1 MHRRWLVNRTN
12 PAFIQHLSTTASVSP
27 LLAQILVNRGIKT
40 AGDIH
45 TYLNHGLSDLSDPC
59 AMQGMKEAVVRIL
72 EASRTKE
79 KVLVHGDYDADG
91 LTATAV
97 LLKALKLV
105 GIEACYFIPN
115 RIEHG
120 YGFHPASIK
129 KAKQSGASLIIT
141 VDCGITSF
149 ETAEICRREG
159 IDLIITD
166 HHEPALAHETQ
177 PPRDEETEG
186 HEAIANFILPDA
198 LAVIN
203 PKLSAADCQLSTLSG
218 AGIALKLSYAILMSA
233 YNNDSHSMIRNL
245 MDLAALGTTADV
257 VPLIGENRIIVREGL
272 TMIGSGTCPGIQSL
286 KRVAGIEGKRL
297 STGLLSFSLVPRINA
312 AGRMADANDVIKL
325 FLTDSMEEADRL
337 SLWLDSL
344 NSRRQQIEEVA
355 YQEALSLLNEK
366 GAGPAIVLASD
377 KWHKGVIGIVASRLA
392 EAFYRPAFIFS
403 IEDDIARGSARS
415 IPSFNLYNALTGCKE
430 FLRRFGGHKQA
441 AGLELEAGNLSSFE
455 QCMNSLAEESL
466 SEADLVPSLE
476 IDADINFSDIGFH
489 LTEEFARLEP
499 FGYGNPEPIL
509 GAKELEMLFPKVLK
523 DAHLKMKLRK
533 KSRSLD
539 AIGFNMAP
547 LLDRLGPA
555 GTVDAVFTL
564 CVNEWEGKSSLQL
577 NLKALRPSR

>member
-1 MHRRWLVNRTN
+1 MHRRWLVNKTN
-12 PAFIQHLSTTASVSP
+12 PAFIQHLSKTASVSP
-27 LLAQILVNRGIKT
+27 LLAQILINRGIKT
-40 AGDIH
+40 AADIRS
-45 TYLNHGLSDLSDPC
+45 YLDHGLPDLSDPF
-59 AMQGMKEAVVRIL
+59 AMQGMKEAVVRIMK
-72 EASRTKE
+72 ASRSGE
-79 KVLVHGDYDADG
+79 KILVHGDYDADG

-97 LLKALKLV
+97 LLKALKLA
-105 GIEACYFIPN
+105 GIETCYFIPN
-115 RIEHG
+115 RMEHG

-129 KAKQSGASLIIT
+129 KAKLSGASLIIT

-149 ETAEICRREG
+149 EAAEICRREG

-177 PPRDEETEG
+177 KPGFGETEG
-186 HEAIANFILPDA
+186 DEAFPQFRLPDA

-218 AGIALKLSYAILMSA
+218 AGIALKLSHAIFMSA
-233 YNNDSHSMIRNL
+233 YGSDSHSMMRGL
-245 MDLAALGTTADV
+245 LDLAALGTTADV
-257 VPLIGENRIIVREGL
+257 VPLTGENRIIVREGL
-272 TMIGSGTCPGIQSL
+272 TLIGNGLCPGIQSL
-286 KRVAGIEGKRL
+286 KRAAGIEGKRP
-297 STGLLSFSLVPRINA
+297 STGLLSFSLIPRINA

-337 SLWLDSL
+337 SLWLDTL
-344 NSRRQQIEEVA
+344 NSRRQQIEEAA

-366 GAGPAIVLASD
+366 GAGHAIVLASE

-403 IEDDIARGSARS
+403 IEDGIARGSARS
-415 IPSFNLYNALTGCKE
+415 ISSFNLYNALTGCKE
-430 FLRRFGGHKQA
+430 FLRRFGGHKMA
-441 AGLELEAGNLSSFE
+441 AGMELEVKNLSAFGK
-455 QCMNSLAEESL
+455 CMNRLAEESL

-476 IDADINFSDIGFH
+476 IDADMDFSDIGFH
-489 LTEEFARLEP
+489 LTEEFTKLEP

-509 GAKELEMLFPKVLK
+509 GSKELEMLFPKILK

-533 KSRSLD
+533 KNRSLD

-547 LLDRLGPA
+547 ILDKLGPP

-577 NLKALRPSR
+577 NLRALRPSQ